1 MPEVLGRHVL
11 LTNDPAAAERLV
23 AALRAASYEP
33 KVDTH
38 DGGWT
43 WIVSV
48 VAPEQAEERV
58 AAVGAADGAAYDG
71 WEPVET

>member
-1 MPEVLGRHVL
+1 VSGRHVL

-23 AALRAASYEP
+23 AALRGESYDTSI
-33 KVDTH
+33 DTH

-48 VAPEQAEERV
+48 PAPPEAGERV
-58 AAVGAADGAAYDG
+58 AAVGAAHGAAYEG
-71 WEPVET
+71 WEPFDPVG